1 MEFPVRV
8 RHCGDVDGERL
19 FCDVGLARR
28 IEHAEARFVAA
39 CSDATRARRGDG
51 AGFTLPLAG
60 GFACFAEADSP
71 FTKVAG
77 LGFSGLPDP
86 SELSEIETAFAQVGA
101 PVQIELSQLADSAVG
116 AMLTARGYRLE
127 SYENVLG
134 RRLGGFSEPVAEEVW
149 PVRDEELETWLSA
162 VAEASAVADDQ
173 GLPAHEDFPREL
185 LVNALRDMAG
195 VRRYLAM
202 RDGEFAGGA
211 SFRVTD
217 GIAQCTGAATVPA
230 HRRRGVQTALLRAR
244 LAAAAEAGCDI
255 AVVTTQP
262 GSKSHQNVQ
271 RQGFDLLYA
280 RAILVKGT
288 SATRSSGAESRQA
301 S

>member
-1 MEFPVRV
+1 M
-8 RHCGDVDGERL
+8 DGERL
-19 FCDVGLARR
+19 FCDTALAER
-28 IEHAEARFVAA
+28 IERAEARFVAA
-39 CSDATRARRGDG
+39 CADATRRRLGTD
-51 AGFTLPLAG
+51 AGFTRPLAG
-60 GFACFAEADSP
+60 GVATFAEADSP
-71 FTKVAG
+71 FNKVAG
-77 LGFSGLPDP
+77 LGFAGLPSP
-86 SELSEIETAFAQVGA
+86 AELGEVEAAFAELGA
-101 PVQIELSQLADSAVG
+101 PVQVELSQLAEPGTG
-116 AMLTARGYRLE
+116 AFFTAHGYRLE

-134 RRLGGFSEPVAEEVW
+134 RRVGHSDFPGD
-149 PVRDEELETWLSA
+149 VRACRDDELETWLSA
-162 VAEASAVADDQ
+162 VAEASAVADEQ
-173 GLPAHEDFPREL
+173 GLPSHEDFPRDL

-195 VRRYLAM
+195 VRRFLAT
-202 RDGEFAGGA
+202 RNGEFAGGA

-217 GIAQCTGAATVPA
+217 GIAQFGGAATRPA

-244 LAAAAEAGCDI
+244 LAAAAEAGCDL

-288 SATRSSGAESRQA
+288 SATSSSGAESRQA

>member
-1 MEFPVRV
+1 M
-8 RHCGDVDGERL
+8 DGERL
-19 FCDVGLARR
+19 FCGTALAER
-28 IEHAEARFVAA
+28 IERADAQFVAA
-39 CSDATRARRGDG
+39 CADATRLRLGG
-51 AGFTLPLAG
+51 GPGFTRSLAG
-60 GFACFAEADSP
+60 GVATFAEPDSP

-77 LGFSGLPDP
+77 LGFAGLPG
-86 SELSEIETAFAQVGA
+86 SAELDEVEAAFAELGA
-101 PVQIELSQLADSAVG
+101 PVQVELSQLAEAGTG
-116 AMLTARGYRLE
+116 AFFTARGYRLE

-134 RRLGGFSEPVAEEVW
+134 RRLERGSFPGD
-149 PVRDEELETWLSA
+149 VRACRDDELETWLSA
-162 VAEASAVADDQ
+162 VAEATAVPDEQ
-173 GLPAHEDFPREL
+173 GLPSHEDFPREL

-195 VRRYLAM
+195 VRRYLAE

-217 GIAQCTGAATVPA
+217 GIAQFSGAATLPA

-244 LAAAAEAGCDI
+244 LAAAAEAGCDL

-262 GSKSHQNVQ
+262 GSKSQQNVQ

-288 SATRSSGAESRQA
+288 SATSSSGADRRQA

>member
-1 MEFPVRV
+1 M
-8 RHCGDVDGERL
+8 DGERL
-19 FCDVGLARR
+19 FCDVGLAER
-28 IEHAEARFVAA
+28 IERAEVQFLADCCRAA
-39 CSDATRARRGDG
+39 RARLGT
-51 AGFTLPLAG
+51 GFTRPLAG
-60 GFACFAEADSP
+60 GVATFAEAGSP
-71 FTKVAG
+71 FNKIAG
-77 LGFSGLPDP
+77 LGFAGLP
-86 SELSEIETAFAQVGA
+86 EGLEEVEEAFAELGA
-101 PVQIELSQLADSAVG
+101 PVQVELSQLADSAVG
-116 AMLTARGYRLE
+116 AFLTARGYRLE

-134 RRLGGFSEPVAEEVW
+134 RRVGDGEFPAGVRVC
-149 PVRDEELETWLSA
+149 RDEELETWLSA
-162 VAEASAVADDQ
+162 VAEASAVADEQ
-173 GLPAHEDFPREL
+173 GLPSHEDFPRDL

-195 VRRYLAM
+195 VRRYLAT

-217 GIAQCTGAATVPA
+217 GIAQFSGAATLPA

-244 LAAAAEAGCDI
+244 LAAAAEAGCDL

-262 GSKSHQNVQ
+262 GSKSHQNAQ

-288 SATRSSGAESRQA
+288 SATRSSGAESRHA

>member
-19 FCDVGLARR
+19 FCDVGLAAR
-28 IEHAEARFVAA
+28 IERANAEFVAA
-39 CSDATRARRGDG
+39 CAAATRQRLGDG
-51 AGFTLPLAG
+51 PGFTRRLAG
-60 GFACFAEADSP
+60 GVATFAEPDSP

-77 LGFSGLPDP
+77 LGFGGLPSP
-86 SELSEIETAFAQVGA
+86 AELDEVEAAFAELGA
-101 PVQIELSQLADSAVG
+101 PVQVELSQLAEAG
-116 AMLTARGYRLE
+116 AGAFFTERGYRLE

-134 RRLGGFSEPVAEEVW
+134 RRIGAVDFPAG
-149 PVRDEELETWLSA
+149 VRACRDDELETWLSA
-162 VAEASAVADDQ
+162 VAEASAVADEQ
-173 GLPAHEDFPREL
+173 GLPSHEEFPREL

-195 VRRYLAM
+195 VRRYLAE

-211 SFRVTD
+211 SFRVTG
-217 GIAQCTGAATVPA
+217 GIAQFSGAATLPS

-244 LAAAAEAGCDI
+244 LAAAAEAGCDL

-288 SATRSSGAESRQA
+288 SAASSSGAESRQA

>member
-1 MEFPVRV
+1 MFPVRV

-19 FCDVGLARR
+19 FCDTALAER
-28 IEHAEARFVAA
+28 IERAEARFVAA
-39 CSDATRARRGDG
+39 CCDAARARLGDDR
-51 AGFTLPLAG
+51 GFTRPLAG
-60 GFACFAEADSP
+60 GVATFAEAGSP

-77 LGFSGLPDP
+77 LGFSGLPEP
-86 SELSEIETAFAQVGA
+86 AALAEIEAAFAERGV
-101 PVQIELSQLADSAVG
+101 PVQVELSQLADSAAG

-134 RRLGGFSEPVAEEVW
+134 RRIGDAGFPGD
-149 PVRDEELETWLSA
+149 VRACRDDELETWLSA
-162 VAEASAVADDQ
+162 VAEASAVDDGQ
-173 GLPAHEDFPREL
+173 GLPSHEDFPHDL

-195 VRRYLAM
+195 VRRYIAE

-217 GIAQCTGAATVPA
+217 GIAQFSGAATLPA

-244 LAAAAEAGCDI
+244 LAAAAEAGCDL

-288 SATRSSGAESRQA
+288 SATSSSGAESRQA